1 MDTSVT
7 NSFPD
12 SNPLLNLS
20 GLPRFDEIRPEHV
33 EPALD
38 NLLESNRAKLEELL
52 VSAGPYSW
60 DNFAQAME
68 DMDEALDRMWSPVSH
83 LNAVCDSA
91 DLRDAYNLCLPKL
104 TSYSTEISQDSRV
117 FQAYLQIAESADYK
131 ILSRAQKKII
141 DNTLRD
147 FRLSG
152 AELDDDAKKRFKA
165 IRQELSTLTSRFEQN
180 LLDATHAWSLSVT
193 ERKKLAGL
201 PGTAIAM
208 AVQAAEQDSA
218 PGWKFTLDAPSYTA
232 FMAYADDGELRRQMY
247 EAYVCRAS
255 DQGPDANRWDN
266 TGLIDRIL
274 ELRGEMARILGFKH
288 YTDYSLVPKMAR
300 DTGEVMKFLLD
311 LADRSR
317 PVAEQEI
324 QELRDFARNSDGISD
339 IQSWDLAYYSE
350 KLRQSRYQFS
360 QEELRVYFPVP
371 RVIEGMFEV
380 VRRLYGVSITEKKDV
395 CVWHP
400 DVRFFEIVGENK
412 EVRGQ
417 FFLDL
422 YTRNH
427 KRGGAWMDECQ
438 PRKFGINQSQA
449 PIAYL
454 TCNFSPPLDGKP
466 SLLTHDEVITLFH
479 EFGHGLHH
487 MLTKVDYVGV
497 AGINGVAWD
506 AVELPSQFM
515 ENWCWQEETLE
526 FLSGHYETGEI
537 LSKELLEKMHAARNF
552 QAGMGMVRQ
561 LEFALFDMHLYSE
574 FEPDGDKSVQQILDE
589 VRASIAVI
597 LPPAFNRFQNGF
609 AHIFS
614 GGYAA
619 GYYSYKWAEVLSADA
634 FAQFEEHGIFN
645 RDVGSAFLHHILE
658 QGGTREPMELF
669 VAFRGREPTIDAL
682 LRHCGLSGPTT

>member
-1 MDTSVT
+1 MDTLVT
-7 NSFPD
+7 NSPPDD
-12 SNPLLNLS
+12 SNPLLNVS
-20 GLPRFDEIRPEHV
+20 GLPRFKEIHPEHV

-38 NLLESNRAKLEELL
+38 NLLESNRAKLERLL
-52 VSAGPYSW
+52 ANAEPYSW

-68 DMDEALDRMWSPVSH
+68 DMDEDLDRMWSPVSH

-91 DLRDAYNLCLPKL
+91 DLRDAYNRCLPKL
-104 TSYSTEISQDSRV
+104 TNYATEISQDPRV
-117 FQAYLQIAESADYK
+117 FQAYLQIAESADFR

-152 AELDDDAKKRFKA
+152 AELGGDAKKAFKA

-193 ERKKLAGL
+193 EREKLAGL
-201 PGTAIAM
+201 PDTAM
-208 AVQAAEQDSA
+208 AMAAQAAKQDGVQ
-218 PGWKFTLDAPSYTA
+218 GWKFTLDAPSYSA

-255 DQGPDANRWDN
+255 DLGPDANRWNN
-266 TGLIDRIL
+266 TGIIDRVL

-288 YTDYSLVPKMAR
+288 YADYSLVSKMAR
-300 DTGEVMKFLLD
+300 DTDEVMKFLLD

-317 PVAEQEI
+317 PIAEKEI
-324 QELRDFARNSDGISD
+324 QELKDFAWDSDGVSD
-339 IQSWDLAYYSE
+339 IQSWDLSYYSE
-350 KLRQSRYQFS
+350 KLRQSRYQFC
-360 QEELRVYFPVP
+360 QEDLRVYFPVP

-380 VRRLYGVSITEKKDV
+380 VRRLYGLSITEKEGV
-395 CVWHP
+395 CAWHP
-400 DVRFFEIVGENK
+400 DVRFFEIVDANE

-422 YTRNH
+422 YARNH

-438 PRKFGINQSQA
+438 SRKLSVNKSQL

-454 TCNFSPPLDGKP
+454 TCNFSPPLEGKP

-526 FLSGHYETGEI
+526 FLSGHYETGEV
-537 LSKELLEKMHAARNF
+537 LPKELLNKMRTARNF
-552 QAGMGMVRQ
+552 QAGMNMARQ

-574 FEPDGDKSVQQILDE
+574 FEPNGNKSVQQILDE
-589 VRASIAVI
+589 VRASVAVVM
-597 LPPAFNRFQNGF
+597 PPPFNRFQNGF
-609 AHIFS
+609 SHIFS

-634 FAQFEEHGIFN
+634 FAQFEECGVFN
-645 RDVGSAFLHHILE
+645 RDTGNAFLHHILE
-658 QGGTREPMELF
+658 QGGTQEPIELF

-682 LRHCGLSGPTT
+682 LRHSGLSAC